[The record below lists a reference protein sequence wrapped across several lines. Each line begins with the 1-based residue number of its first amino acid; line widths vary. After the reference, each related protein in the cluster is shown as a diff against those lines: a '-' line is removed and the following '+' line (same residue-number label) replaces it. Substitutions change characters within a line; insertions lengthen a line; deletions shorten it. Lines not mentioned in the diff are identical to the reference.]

1 MQRFSHKKVIAGIVS
16 AVTISIVT
24 MYVLV
29 RFYDIRGDLGDIITS
44 LSVPYILLLFLIM
57 VAAWL
62 ADAFRLRELAGAFGT
77 PIPLKLAMGAVMAGN
92 FSINITPFFAGAG
105 IVHIYV
111 LKRRGLELGT
121 ATAAVTGGA
130 MISHFTQG
138 FLALLSLIITRG
150 WVVSMSIPA
159 SKPLIFMI
167 MAYLGVILAVGGIV
181 CYVDEPRRTFA
192 FLFRHKRL
200 EKLGHK
206 YFDFH
211 RGLNLLLKGDPWRLF
226 RIFIFTG
233 IYLICFYAATPVILA
248 GLGSPQPLG
257 QIIAFQLLL
266 FFTASLA
273 PTPGSSGAI
282 ELGAFSLFALIVPLE
297 ILVKFLVWWRIV
309 TFFSNL
315 ALGAYPFAYFA
326 FSKNWLTEDKNAAE

>member
-1 MQRFSHKKVIAGIVS
+1 MQRFSHKKIIAGIVS
-16 AVTISIVT
+16 AVAISIVT
-24 MYVLV
+24 IYALM
-29 RFYDIRGDLGDIITS
+29 RFYNIKGDLSEIITS
-44 LSVPYILLLFLIM
+44 LPAHYIVLLFSIM

-62 ADAFRLRELAGAFGT
+62 ADACRLRELAGAFGT
-77 PIPLKLAMGAVMAGN
+77 PIPLRLAFGAVLAGN

-111 LKRRGLELGT
+111 LKRRGLELST
-121 ATAAVTGGA
+121 ATAAVAGGA

-138 FLALLSLIITRG
+138 FLALLSLYITRG
-150 WVVSMSIPA
+150 WVVSESMPA
-159 SKPLIFMI
+159 SRPLILMILAYLLAI
-167 MAYLGVILAVGGIV
+167 MAVGVIV
-181 CYVDEPRRTFA
+181 CYVDEPRRAFG

-200 EKLGHK
+200 EILGNK
-206 YFDFH
+206 FDDFQ
-211 RGLNLLLKGDPWRLF
+211 RGLKLLLKGDPWRLF
-226 RIFIFTG
+226 RIFLFTG

-257 QIIAFQLLL
+257 HIIAFQMLL

-282 ELGAFSLFALIVPLE
+282 ELGAFSLFALLVPLD

-309 TFFSNL
+309 TFFSSL
-315 ALGAYPFAYFA
+315 ALGAYPFAYFV
-326 FSKNWLTEDKNAAE
+326 FSKKWLSRGRGC